1 MFCVFRFT
9 QQWAIR
15 REIKQYYEIVD
26 LFEDNEVSEYTL
38 NLASGSLEYKL
49 FGDDDTTY
57 KYTVPNVSMFVDDI
71 HDSVVEYN
79 KQNPDNQ
86 IKMDYKS
93 GNSGS
98 WLISLLPTVVIMIV
112 LTVIML
118 LMFRKMNQ
126 SFQNE
131 NNRTLS
137 FGKARVKDANDGK
150 QKKNL
155 LMM

>member
-1 MFCVFRFT
+1 MKKIDWKAIAPYIVIPLIFVLCISIYATMGDT
-9 QQWAIR
+9 QR
-15 REIKQYYEIVD
+15 DKKQYYEIVD

-98 WLISLLPTVVIMIV
+98 
-112 LTVIML
+112 
-118 LMFRKMNQ
+118 
-126 SFQNE
+126 
-131 NNRTLS
+131 
-137 FGKARVKDANDGK
+137 
-150 QKKNL
+150 
-155 LMM
+155 

>member
-79 KQNPDNQ
+79 KQIPIIRLKWITNR
-86 IKMDYKS
+86 
-93 GNSGS
+93 
-98 WLISLLPTVVIMIV
+98 VI
-112 LTVIML
+112 
-118 LMFRKMNQ
+118 R
-126 SFQNE
+126 
-131 NNRTLS
+131 
-137 FGKARVKDANDGK
+137 ARG
-150 QKKNL
+150 L
-155 LMM
+155 

>member
-1 MFCVFRFT
+1 MISELKKID
-9 QQWAIR
+9 WKAIAPNNVIR
-15 REIKQYYEIVD
+15 LKIVKRLSKSATKGDTLRDKKQYYEIVD

-86 IKMDYKS
+86 I
-93 GNSGS
+93 
-98 WLISLLPTVVIMIV
+98 
-112 LTVIML
+112 
-118 LMFRKMNQ
+118 
-126 SFQNE
+126 
-131 NNRTLS
+131 
-137 FGKARVKDANDGK
+137 
-150 QKKNL
+150 
-155 LMM
+155 